1 MNQNTN
7 PIKLDKNSVFSFL
20 YRNRVVVSK
29 GDVTVV
35 NLAIVFFILS
45 VLCAPWLVAI
55 GAIVA
60 LVLGYRFSY
69 EKNSADFGGSFD
81 DLVQN
86 AAGKVKSAVEGFTKE
101 KGEAIEDWDGVEDH
115 H

>member
-7 PIKLDKNSVFSFL
+7 QNSFDKNSIFSFL

-29 GDVTVV
+29 GNVPIV
-35 NLAIVFFILS
+35 NLSVIFFVLS
-45 VLCAPWLVAI
+45 VLCAPWLVII
-55 GAIVA
+55 GVIVA
-60 LVLGYRFSY
+60 LALGYRFSF
-69 EKNSADFGGSFD
+69 EKNSADFGGTID

-86 AAGKVKSAVEGFTKE
+86 AAVNVKSAVEGFTKE
-101 KGEAIEDWDGVEDH
+101 KGEDIEDWDGVEDH